1 MAGAGP
7 VSLHSS
13 IAEGAPLS
21 VEDIHRGM
29 ASVAAG
35 VQAIVDG
42 FEREMLALGEAFGP
56 VREMEQ
62 R

>member
-1 MAGAGP
+1 M
-7 VSLHSS
+7 SLHSS